1 MSAFARG
8 PLSMGRP
15 MSRRSHV
22 SVFVPQANPALERQ
36 RIGARISGG
45 SRRSRRPPD
54 HKDSPEAWAGNSR
67 PRRGG
72 AGDWDGLG
80 PRPGASDCE
89 RPPAAG
95 HCDFPR
101 NWRAHLHYLARHAE
115 CWRHRWS
122 GSRRC
127 GGSGT
132 GGSGG
137 SSDALNTM
145 LGQPWGS
152 TAINNAEALGVNP
165 SALAATCVIE
175 SGCQNVAGSG
185 TVAGAFQ
192 MTASTFNSSLNAALQ
207 QDPSLAANVVQGT
220 AGQMD
225 PTTESIAA
233 SEYLYQGAHTLQNGG
248 VTNPTVLDVRGFYN
262 FGPQNGVALATAPA
276 DQPMSATLA
285 GISSATLAANGI
297 TPGETVGQW
306 RTAVSAKIGNTSSQ
320 PVLN

>member
-1 MSAFARG
+1 MFPSLCLRPIRRSNGSGLVRASAGEAGGRAG
-8 PLSMGRP
+8 PLITRT
-15 MSRRSHV
+15 V
-22 SVFVPQANPALERQ
+22 
-36 RIGARISGG
+36 
-45 SRRSRRPPD
+45 
-54 HKDSPEAWAGNSR
+54 
-67 PRRGG
+67 PRRGPATVALAVVALVTG
-72 AGDWDGLG
+72 TALAHAQAPVSVSGLPQQVIATFPEIGAPTFTTSPGTPSAGDT
-80 PRPGASDCE
+80 
-89 RPPAAG
+89 
-95 HCDFPR
+95 
-101 NWRAHLHYLARHAE
+101 
-115 CWRHRWS
+115 
-122 GSRRC
+122 
-127 GGSGT
+127 GGQGT
-132 GGSGG
+132 GDAGESSTDGSGG

-152 TAINNAEALGVNP
+152 TAVNNAEALGVNP

-225 PTTESIAA
+225 PATESIAA

-306 RTAVSAKIGNTSSQ
+306 RTAVSAKIGNTAGQ

>member
-1 MSAFARG
+1 MFPSFCLRPVRRADGSGLVRASAREAGGRAG
-8 PLSMGRP
+8 PLITRT
-15 MSRRSHV
+15 V
-22 SVFVPQANPALERQ
+22 
-36 RIGARISGG
+36 
-45 SRRSRRPPD
+45 
-54 HKDSPEAWAGNSR
+54 
-67 PRRGG
+67 PRRGPATVALAVVALVTG
-72 AGDWDGLG
+72 TALAHAQAPVTVSGLPQQVIATFPEIGAPTFTTSPGMPSAGDT
-80 PRPGASDCE
+80 
-89 RPPAAG
+89 
-95 HCDFPR
+95 
-101 NWRAHLHYLARHAE
+101 
-115 CWRHRWS
+115 
-122 GSRRC
+122 
-127 GGSGT
+127 GGQGT
-132 GGSGG
+132 GDAGESSTDGSGG

-152 TAINNAEALGVNP
+152 TAVNNAEALGVNP

-225 PTTESIAA
+225 PATEFIAA

-306 RTAVSAKIGNTSSQ
+306 RTAVSAKIGNTAGQ